1 MFPKLITFCCYCDDE
16 GGVMMT
22 IIEKNNKYLC
32 DKPAGV
38 TVGRGGGVNDMFMS
52 SIKSWVVVNILIP
65 DGLGNCH

>member
-1 MFPKLITFCCYCDDE
+1 
-16 GGVMMT
+16 MMT